1 MIQLFSEMIRLHVGI
16 IQSPV
21 EELLANHDLSFFYF
35 FQVNLQNTDIYREG
49 LLG

>member
-1 MIQLFSEMIRLHVGI
+1 MIRLHVGI

-35 FQVNLQNTDIYREG
+35 FQVHIQSERVYVNV
-49 LLG
+49 